1 MAQSTL
7 LSSSAGTFW
16 GITNGTEW
24 QGPLLL
30 SGSTNTRTVTRGGS
44 PATVVSAYSDD
55 GVVNSVTVEDV
66 TSILGSGTGTG
77 NTSAAYFGFPL
88 LKPAGDPVNLG
99 LDQFTLDFF
108 LEASCSAGVEDN
120 NKAFFAI
127 GINDGDKDFQT
138 GRVGGMMTY
147 NNASNPQF
155 GIFYGSGGRSLANAP
170 VEKGMTYIRTT
181 VCTSAPATSQP
192 FNWINT
198 TVYGPTDVIINSRVL
213 ESETSFFEGGT
224 ITRPT
229 GSNAHVFISI
239 GRLSSPGTGAKNFT
253 LKAYYKLTLHTF
265 NDSASTRPG

>member
-30 SGSTNTRTVTRGGS
+30 SGAINIRTVTRGGS

-66 TSILGSGTGTG
+66 ASILGSGTGTG
-77 NTSAAYFGFPL
+77 NTSATYFGFPI
-88 LKPAGDPVNLG
+88 LKPDGSSVNLG
-99 LDQFTLDFF
+99 LDQFTLDLF

-127 GINDGDKDFQT
+127 GVNDGTNDFQT
-138 GRVGGMMTY
+138 GRVGGLMTY

-155 GIFYGSGGRSLANAP
+155 GVFYGSGGQSRANAA
-170 VEKGMTYIRTT
+170 VASGMTYIRTT
-181 VCTSAPATSQP
+181 VSTTTLGESQP
-192 FNWINT
+192 FRWAHTTCYGFDDAMIN
-198 TVYGPTDVIINSRVL
+198 GKQQQNN
-213 ESETSFFEGGT
+213 TSFFMNGT

-239 GRLSSPGTGAKNFT
+239 GKLSSPGTGAKNFT
-253 LKAYYKLTLHTF
+253 LKAYYKLSMQTF
-265 NDSASTRPG
+265 NDSASQRPG